1 MAVGVVQKADLFHL
15 AVNNGNDVW
24 KVLTL
29 PPGSGN
35 KLTKLSSPIILEEL
49 FGAGGYVCCYYL
61 GSSIQQKY
69 PAHHWAFRL

>member
-35 KLTKLSSPIILEEL
+35 ELTKLSSPINN
-49 FGAGGYVCCYYL
+49 GGVVW
-61 GSSIQQKY
+61 STTRTWEVQ
-69 PAHHWAFRL
+69 

>member
-35 KLTKLSSPIILEEL
+35 ELTKLSSPIIMAEL
-49 FGAGGYVCCYYL
+49 FGAGGYVSCYYSYL
-61 GSSIQQKY
+61 GSSIGQKY
-69 PAHHWAFRL
+69 HWAFRL